1 MPKPPSAI
9 DFSISATLLYVGT
22 ACATAMLQPLRVVVA
37 LDAVGAASSY
47 FTSMASSSRVVAEH
61 PEALWV
67 TCAVYLPTSVA
78 IYS

>member
-1 MPKPPSAI
+1 MLKPNPLALAAI
-9 DFSISATLLYVGT
+9 TLLYAVT
-22 ACATAMLQPLRVVVA
+22 ACASAMLQPLRVVVG

-47 FTSMASSSRVVAEH
+47 FTSMASASRVVAEH

-67 TCAVYLPTSVA
+67 TCAVYLPATVA